1 MSDLLQRD
9 ARAASASIKPSAKRG
24 RATAGLVEVRA
35 SLMLL
40 LPVWERRNAHTA
52 IPPDD
57 NGKWETCGNEE
68 EGGPTNKK
76 IKKNATKREHNIL
89 VTLRVGGSSR
99 RLHHHLE
106 NRQQTLAAS
115 SSKQTFSVYSVRIY
129 ARSIPVKALPFH
141 FQKGREWIDVLLC
154 LLLPSSGDPAG
165 ASRISCFFSHV
176 S

>member
-1 MSDLLQRD
+1 MHTLLY
-9 ARAASASIKPSAKRG
+9 
-24 RATAGLVEVRA
+24 
-35 SLMLL
+35 
-40 LPVWERRNAHTA
+40 LPMT
-52 IPPDD
+52 
-57 NGKWETCGNEE
+57 TGNEKHAE
-68 EGGPTNKK
+68 MKKKEGQQKK
-76 IKKNATKREHNIL
+76 KKKMQQKESTTSLSLSGWA
-89 VTLRVGGSSR
+89 VQVVPR